1 MLFIGDDWAEAHHD
15 IEIQDGTGRRLIKRR
30 LPEGIEG
37 LSALHA
43 LVADHLEE
51 DAEPEQVLIG
61 IETDRGPWVQA
72 LIAAGYT
79 VYAVNPLQVARYRE
93 RHGVSGAKSDPGDAH
108 ALAELVRLDRAHH
121 RPVAGDS
128 EVAEHLKVL
137 ARTHQSM
144 IWSRQRQTNALRS
157 MLREFYPGAL
167 QAFDELA
174 GRDALAVLAIAPSP
188 EAGRRLS
195 QSKITAALRR
205 AGRQRNLDTTAAA
218 IQAALRAPQLQAH
231 PGVVGAYTTAVKSL
245 VAVITELVAQTE
257 VLRGEVEAGFGQ
269 HPDAEI
275 YLSQPGLGPV
285 LGARVLAEF
294 GDDPTRYADPKA
306 RKNYSGMAPITRASG
321 TKRVVLARYARNR
334 RLADALYQ
342 QAFTALNTSPG
353 ARAYYDRQR
362 ARGATHHQALRAL
375 ANRLVGILHGC
386 LRHHTRYDETTAWPT
401 HEHIAI
407 PAAA

>member
-1 MLFIGDDWAEAHHD
+1 VLFVGDDWAEAHHD
-15 IEIQDGTGRRLIKRR
+15 IELVDDDGRRLARRR
-30 LPEGIEG
+30 LPEGIDG
-37 LSALHA
+37 LAALHA
-43 LVADHLEE
+43 LVADHLAEE
-51 DAEPEQVLIG
+51 TEADQVVVG

-79 VYAVNPLQVARYRE
+79 VYAINPLQVARYRQ
-93 RHGVSGAKSDPGDAH
+93 RHATSGAKSDPGDAH
-108 ALAELVRLDRAHH
+108 VLAELVRLDRAHH

-128 EVAEHLKVL
+128 AVAEHVKVL

-144 IWSRQRQTNALRS
+144 IWSRQRQANALRS
-157 MLREFYPGAL
+157 MLREFYPAAL
-167 QAFDELA
+167 AAFGEDLA
-174 GRDALAVLAIAPSP
+174 GRDALAILTIAPSP

-205 AGRQRNLDTTAAA
+205 AGRQRNLESTAER
-218 IQAALRAPQLQAH
+218 IQQTLRAPQLEAH
-231 PGVVGAYTTAVKSL
+231 PGVIGAYTAAVRSL
-245 VAVITELVAQTE
+245 IAVITELVTQTE
-257 VLRGEVEAGFGQ
+257 ALRAEVEAGFGR

-321 TKRVVLARYARNR
+321 TRRVVLARYARNR
-334 RLADALYQ
+334 RLADALYH
-342 QAFTALNTSPG
+342 QAFTALGVSPG
-353 ARAYYDRQR
+353 ARAYYDRHR

-386 LRHHTRYDETTAWPT
+386 LRHHTRYDESTAWHTPV
-401 HEHIAI
+401 EI
-407 PAAA
+407 AAA

>member
-1 MLFIGDDWAEAHHD
+1 MA
-15 IEIQDGTGRRLIKRR
+15 RRR
-30 LPEGIEG
+30 LPEGVDG
-37 LSALHA
+37 LAALHA

-51 DAEPEQVLIG
+51 EAEADQVVVG

-93 RHGVSGAKSDPGDAH
+93 RHATSGAKSDPGDAH
-108 ALAELVRLDRAHH
+108 VLAELVRLDRAHH

-128 EVAEHLKVL
+128 AVAEHVKVL
-137 ARTHQSM
+137 TRTHQSM

-167 QAFDELA
+167 TAFGEELA
-174 GRDALAVLAIAPSP
+174 GRDSLAILAIAPSP

-195 QSKITAALRR
+195 INKIGAALRR
-205 AGRQRNLDTTAAA
+205 GGRQRNLQATAAG
-218 IQAALRAPQLQAH
+218 IQAALRAPQLEAH
-231 PGVVGAYTTAVKSL
+231 PGVVGAYTAAVRSL
-245 VAVITELVAQTE
+245 VAVMTELVTQTE
-257 VLRGEVEAGFGQ
+257 VLQGEVEAGFGR

-294 GDDPTRYADPKA
+294 GDDPHRYADPKA

-321 TKRVVLARYARNR
+321 TRRVVLARYARNR
-334 RLADALYQ
+334 RLADALYH
-342 QAFTALNTSPG
+342 QAFTAIGVSPG
-353 ARAYYDRQR
+353 AREYYDRQR

-386 LRHHTRYDETTAWPT
+386 LRHHSRYDEATAWHLEPDQ
-401 HEHIAI
+401 
-407 PAAA
+407 AAAA

>member
-1 MLFIGDDWAEAHHD
+1 VLFIGNDWAEAHHD
-15 IEIQDGTGRRLIKRR
+15 IEIVDDDGRRLARRR
-30 LPEGIEG
+30 LPEGVEG
-37 LSALHA
+37 LAALHA

-51 DAEPEQVLIG
+51 DAEPAQVIVG

-93 RHGVSGAKSDPGDAH
+93 RHGTAGAKSDAGDAH
-108 ALAELVRLDRAHH
+108 VLAELVRLDRAHH

-128 EVAEHLKVL
+128 ALAEHVKVL

-144 IWSRQRQTNALRS
+144 IWARQRQTNALRS
-157 MLREFYPGAL
+157 MLREFYPAAL
-167 QAFDELA
+167 AAFGEELA
-174 GRDALAVLAIAPSP
+174 GRDALAILAIAPSP

-195 QSKITAALRR
+195 INKIVAALRR
-205 AGRQRNLDTTAAA
+205 GGRQRNLQATAET
-218 IQAALRAPQLQAH
+218 IQVALRAPQLAAH
-231 PGVVGAYTTAVKSL
+231 PGVVGAYTAAVRSL
-245 VAVITELVAQTE
+245 VAVIAELVTQTE
-257 VLRGEVEAGFGQ
+257 VLRGEVEAGFGR

-294 GDDPTRYADPKA
+294 GDDPHRYADPKA

-342 QAFTALNTSPG
+342 QAVSALTASPG
-353 ARAYYDRQR
+353 ARAHYDRHR

-386 LRHHTRYDETTAWPT
+386 LRHQTRYQEATAWHPG
-401 HEHIAI
+401 ADQ
-407 PAAA
+407 AAA

>member
-1 MLFIGDDWAEAHHD
+1 VLFVGDDWAEAHHD
-15 IEIQDGTGRRLIKRR
+15 IEIVDADGRRLARRR
-30 LPEGIEG
+30 LPEGVDG
-37 LSALHA
+37 LAGLHA
-43 LVADHLEE
+43 LIADYLAE
-51 DAEPEQVLIG
+51 DDEPGQVIVG

-93 RHGVSGAKSDPGDAH
+93 RHGAAGAKSDSGDAH
-108 ALAELVRLDRAHH
+108 VLAELVRLDRAHH

-128 EVAEHLKVL
+128 AVAEHVKVL
-137 ARTHQSM
+137 ARTHQTM
-144 IWSRQRQTNALRS
+144 IWSRQRQTNTLRS
-157 MLREFYPGAL
+157 MLREFYPAAL
-167 QAFDELA
+167 VAFGEELA
-174 GRDALAVLAIAPSP
+174 GRDALAILAIAPSP

-195 QSKITAALRR
+195 QSKITATLRR
-205 AGRQRNLDTTAAA
+205 AGRQRNLPATAER
-218 IQAALRAPQLQAH
+218 IQTALRAPQLEAH
-231 PGVVGAYTTAVKSL
+231 PGVIGAYTAAVGSL
-245 VAVITELVAQTE
+245 VAVIGELVRQTE
-257 VLRGEVEAGFGQ
+257 VLRGEVEAGFGR

-275 YLSQPGLGPV
+275 YLSQPGLGPI

-294 GDDPTRYADPKA
+294 GDDPARYADPRA

-321 TKRVVLARYARNR
+321 TRRVVLARYARNR

-362 ARGATHHQALRAL
+362 ARGTTHHQALRAL

-386 LRHHTRYDETTAWPT
+386 LRHHRTYDELTAWPQT
-401 HEHIAI
+401 AQQ
-407 PAAA
+407 PLAA